1 MAYKLLTQIMQ
12 DKLKNIREHL
22 SFLSQQLLNKGK
34 EVNLSQE
41 QLINIH
47 KQIGLLESIDFR
59 EDIKKKEKIKKNI
72 IKKHIPRKKLI
83 IYLSFIKK
91 IILKKLK

>member
-41 QLINIH
+41 QLINIQ

-59 EDIKKKEKIKKNI
+59 EDIKNKSK
-72 IKKHIPRKKLI
+72 
-83 IYLSFIKK
+83 
-91 IILKKLK
+91 

>member
-41 QLINIH
+41 QLINIQ

-59 EDIKKKEKIKKNI
+59 EDIKKQEQIKKKYYKRTYSSEKN
-72 IKKHIPRKKLI
+72 
-83 IYLSFIKK
+83 
-91 IILKKLK
+91 